1 MKTSLI
7 LDDRVFE
14 DAKKESHKTGRA
26 ISEIIS
32 TWASLGRDL
41 WKQKKGQ
48 PPKKF
53 KPLNLGSEM
62 IDLTNRKD
70 WMEDLEDDRT

>member
-14 DAKKESHKTGRA
+14 DAKKEAHKTGKA

-32 TWASLGRDL
+32 HWAALGRDI
-41 WKQKKGQ
+41 WRQKKNQ
-48 PPKKF
+48 PTKKF
-53 KPLNLGSEM
+53 KPLNLGAEK
-62 IDLTNRKD
+62 IDLTNRKE
-70 WMEDLEDDRT
+70 WMEDLEDDGT

>member
-32 TWASLGRDL
+32 SWASLGRDV
-41 WKQKKGQ
+41 WRQKKV
-48 PPKKF
+48 KVSKSF
-53 KPLNLGSEM
+53 KPLNLGKEKM
-62 IDLTNRKD
+62 DLTNRKD
-70 WMEDLEDDRT
+70 WMGDLDDDSN

>member
-14 DAKKESHKTGRA
+14 DAKKESHKTGKA

-32 TWASLGRDL
+32 SWASLGRDI
-41 WKQKKGQ
+41 WRQKKN
-48 PPKKF
+48 KTAKSF
-53 KPLNLGSEM
+53 KPLNLGVEKV
-62 IDLTNRKD
+62 DLTNRKD
-70 WMEDLEDDRT
+70 WMGELDDDSN

>member
-14 DAKKESHKTGRA
+14 DAKKESHKTGKA

-32 TWASLGRDL
+32 SWASMGRDL
-41 WKQKKGQ
+41 WRQKKGQ
-48 PPKKF
+48 PCKKF
-53 KPLNLGSEM
+53 KPLNLGSEKV
-62 IDLTNRKD
+62 DLTNRKD
-70 WMEDLEDDRT
+70 WMEDLEDDRS

>member
-14 DAKKESHKTGRA
+14 DAKKESHKTGKA

-41 WKQKKGQ
+41 WRQKKGKSL
-48 PPKKF
+48 KKF
-53 KPLNLGSEM
+53 KPLNLGPEKV
-62 IDLTNRKD
+62 DLTNRKD
-70 WMEDLEDDRT
+70 WMEDLENDRT

>member
-14 DAKKESHKTGRA
+14 DAKKESHKTGKA

-32 TWASLGRDL
+32 SWASMGRDL
-41 WKQKKGQ
+41 WRQKKRQ
-48 PPKKF
+48 PSKKF
-53 KPLNLGSEM
+53 KPLNLGSEK

-70 WMEDLEDDRT
+70 WMEDLEDDRS

>member
-14 DAKKESHKTGRA
+14 DAKKEAHKTGKA

-32 TWASLGRDL
+32 SWASLGRDV
-41 WKQKKGQ
+41 WRQKKGKT
-48 PPKKF
+48 PRSF
-53 KPLNLGSEM
+53 KPLNLGEEKL
-62 IDLTNRKD
+62 DLTNRKE
-70 WMEDLEDDRT
+70 WMGELEDDSN

>member
-14 DAKKESHKTGRA
+14 DAKKESHKTGKS

-32 TWASLGRDL
+32 TWSSLGRDL
-41 WKQKKGQ
+41 WRQKKGQ
-48 PPKKF
+48 PAKKF
-53 KPLNLGSEM
+53 KPLDLGSEK

-70 WMEDLEDDRT
+70 WMEALEDDRA